1 MSNKIEQAKLL
12 AVAKIVLEAID
23 KRLSNQAGSKT
34 IEQVAVEIS
43 SEYTDLVTPARI
55 KTILDTPLRKLF
67 E

>member
-34 IEQVAVEIS
+34 IEKMAVEIS